1 MSTNSLFRN
10 RKENK
15 KNDPE
20 STRRSRSLVTV
31 HLSYFETSSFE
42 VRRTTLANG
51 PTDRQIDQRTM
62 EGTTSVAP
70 KTKKD
75 LMHEWAWPC
84 DTHFNDAHF
93 T

>member
-1 MSTNSLFRN
+1 
-10 RKENK
+10 
-15 KNDPE
+15 
-20 STRRSRSLVTV
+20 
-31 HLSYFETSSFE
+31 
-42 VRRTTLANG
+42 LANG